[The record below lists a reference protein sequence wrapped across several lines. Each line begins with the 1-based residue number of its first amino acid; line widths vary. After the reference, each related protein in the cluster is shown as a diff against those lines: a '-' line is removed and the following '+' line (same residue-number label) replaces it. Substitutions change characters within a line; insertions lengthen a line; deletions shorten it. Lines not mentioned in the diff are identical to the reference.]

1 MSEPFDFEAFVQADG
16 VDFREYLSMV
26 VAKLPKV
33 DAESRAIQEQI
44 NAIYEQYPKVMRLY
58 DREDVSALTEDECK
72 AVIEIAR
79 LRNHRTEIE
88 LEAVY
93 FRGCYDS
100 VGYLR
105 KAGIL

>member
-44 NAIYEQYPKVMRLY
+44 NAIYEQYPKVMGLY

>member
-1 MSEPFDFEAFVQADG
+1 MSEPFDFEAFAEVDG
-16 VDFREYLSMV
+16 VDFREYLSIV
-26 VAKLPKV
+26 VARLPKV
-33 DAESRAIQEQI
+33 DANYRAIQERI
-44 NAIYEQYPKVMRLY
+44 CAIYDQYPKVMKLY
-58 DREDVSALTEDECK
+58 DREEVSALTEEECA
-72 AVIEIAR
+72 AVIEIAS
-79 LRNHRTEIE
+79 LRNQRTEIE

>member
-1 MSEPFDFEAFVQADG
+1 MSEPFDFEAFAEADG

-26 VAKLPKV
+26 VARLPKV
-33 DAESRAIQEQI
+33 DANYRTIQERI
-44 NAIYEQYPKVMRLY
+44 MAIYDQYPRVMGVF
-58 DREDVSALTEDECK
+58 DREQVSALTEQECE
-72 AVIEIAR
+72 AVIEIAS
-79 LRNHRTEIE
+79 LRNQRTEMEMDAI
-88 LEAVY
+88 Y